1 MKGSPF
7 RKRYVLI
14 YGENLQGALAGLDR
28 ELFRIF
34 RSKRKYVEQNYAI
47 YLTNQF
53 NRDSLV
59 QFVNT
64 RIKGVSTIITSGTIK
79 KCKNEMSDHRIRTK
93 PQENVISAPFQN

>member
-14 YGENLQGALAGLDR
+14 YGENLQGTLSTLDR
-28 ELFRIF
+28 ELSRIF

-53 NRDSLV
+53 NRDALV

-64 RIKGVSTIITSGTIK
+64 RIKGVTTITTSGTIK
-79 KCKNEMSDHRIRTK
+79 KCKSGMSDHKIRTK
-93 PQENVISAPFQN
+93 TQENTISALFQN